1 VTLIEADNSY
11 ILENGIL
18 TARVD
23 KRSGKL
29 ESLKYNGLEMLD
41 RQGGYW
47 SHSAASPNVVA
58 SITIDPKSNSG
69 ERAEVSIKGVSK
81 GRPMGSGP
89 GGSVIADIEIRY
101 ALGRG
106 QSGLYTYTIL
116 DHKPEYP

>member
-1 VTLIEADNSY
+1 MKPTIPAAVVLMAIQIASAADVTLIEADNSY

-18 TARVD
+18 TGRVD

-81 GRPMGSGP
+81 
-89 GGSVIADIEIRY
+89 
-101 ALGRG
+101 
-106 QSGLYTYTIL
+106 
-116 DHKPEYP
+116 